1 MGSGTTRG
9 IVPLGENPGAS
20 GRFRR
25 STGPTGPFPAG
36 ALPAIFRGELPS
48 PSRVPVPPMPPTAAE
63 NRREPSGPQAAGPS
77 GASHGRPA
85 VFLDRDGTL
94 VEDVGWVRSP
104 EQLQWYPDTVRALRL
119 LGDRF
124 VLFLVTNQVGV
135 ARGELTHEEMD
146 RVHAHLADE
155 LARQG
160 VPLRAVYACPH
171 ERGSGCACAKPN
183 PHFLERAAAEH
194 GVDLGASFV
203 VGDHPSDME
212 FARRGGARGI
222 YVLSGHG
229 ERHRAQLT
237 GAESAVVPGILDA
250 ARWILART
258 HPGPSAPGD
267 VERAARILRQGGLV
281 AFPTETVYG
290 LGADALNPSA
300 VARVFE
306 CKGRPRFD
314 PLIVHLAEA
323 GALSSVAAEIPAAAS
338 ELARRFWPG
347 PLTLVLPKRT
357 QVPDITTSG
366 LPTVAARVPDHPLAL
381 ELLARSGVPVAAP
394 SANPFGRVSPTR
406 AEHVLEQLAGDVD
419 AILDGGPCRV
429 GVESTIVGLTG
440 PRPTLLRA
448 GGLPVEEVEQVVGPL
463 ELPPSGGDRP
473 LAPGGLESHYAP
485 RTPLVLRSPA
495 SFQPPPGRVG
505 LLAFREPPGRSGYA
519 AVEVLSPTGD
529 LREAAVRLFAALRAL
544 DARGL
549 DLIVAEPVPE
559 TGLGRAIQDRL
570 KRGAET
576 PSPGTPGHP
585 PR

>member
-1 MGSGTTRG
+1 M
-9 IVPLGENPGAS
+9 
-20 GRFRR
+20 R
-25 STGPTGPFPAG
+25 S
-36 ALPAIFRGELPS
+36 L
-48 PSRVPVPPMPPTAAE
+48 AAE
-63 NRREPSGPQAAGPS
+63 NRREPTGPA
-77 GASHGRPA
+77 GASRGRPA

-104 EQLQWYPDTVRALRL
+104 EQLHWYPDTARALRL

-124 VLFLVTNQVGV
+124 ALFLVTNQVGV
-135 ARGELTHEEMD
+135 ARGELTIEEMD
-146 RVHAHLADE
+146 RVHHHLVDE

-160 VPLRAVYACPH
+160 ISIRAVYACPH
-171 ERGSGCACAKPN
+171 ERGSGCVCAKPN

-212 FARRGGARGI
+212 FARRGGARGV

-237 GAESAVVPGILDA
+237 GAESAVVPGILA
-250 ARWILART
+250 AVRWILART
-258 HPGPSAPGD
+258 HPGPSAPAD
-267 VERAARILRQGGLV
+267 VERAAQVLREGGLV

-314 PLIVHLAEA
+314 PLIVHLPES
-323 GALSSVAAEIPAAAS
+323 GALHSVAAAVPDAATD
-338 ELARRFWPG
+338 LARRFWPG
-347 PLTLVLPKRT
+347 PLTLVLPKRA

-381 ELLARSGVPVAAP
+381 SLLEQAGVPVAAP

-406 AEHVLEQLAGDVD
+406 AEHVIEQLAGDVD

-429 GVESTIVGLTG
+429 GVESTIVALTG

-448 GGLPVEEVEQVVGPL
+448 GGVPLEEVEEVVGPL
-463 ELPPSGGDRP
+463 AGPPSGGDRL

-485 RTPLVLRSPA
+485 RTPLVLRSSA
-495 SFQPPPGRVG
+495 SFEPPPGRVG
-505 LLAFREPPGRSGYA
+505 LLALREPASRSGYA

-529 LREAAVRLFAALRAL
+529 LREAAVNLFAALRAL

-559 TGLGRAIQDRL
+559 TGLGQAIQDRL
-570 KRGAET
+570 KRGAKT
-576 PSPGTPGHP
+576 PNPGTPGRP